1 MVQKR
6 ETPFVPDLGA
16 DWRGG
21 SHMCDNIRMKDYE
34 TGEVILHNMAEP
46 ASKDPHDYVN
56 LCGKFIE
63 RKKLEDAEILKR
75 NLDRTSGR

>member
-1 MVQKR
+1 MTKQR
-6 ETPFVPDLGA
+6 EAPFVPDLGA

-21 SHMCDNIRMKDYE
+21 NIISDNIRMVDYE
-34 TGEVILHNMAEP
+34 TGKVILHNMAEP
-46 ASKDPHDYVN
+46 ASKDPHDYTN

-63 RKKLEDAEILKR
+63 RKKKEDEEILKR